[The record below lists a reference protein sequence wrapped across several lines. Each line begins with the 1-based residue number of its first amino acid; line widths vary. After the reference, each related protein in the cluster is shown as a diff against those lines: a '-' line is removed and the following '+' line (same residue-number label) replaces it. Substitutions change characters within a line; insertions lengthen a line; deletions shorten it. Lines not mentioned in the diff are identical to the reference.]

1 MCNNVAIVQARNGSK
16 RLPGKIF
23 LQVGNL
29 FLVDRVIKGLQQS
42 SEIDKVVIATTTSR
56 SDDKLVKWC
65 SENKIDFF
73 RGSENNVLKRFYD
86 CAVHYKV
93 QNVIRITADDPFKDP
108 AIIDQMLLR
117 FYNER
122 LDFLCNNN
130 PPTFPE
136 GLDVE
141 IFSFE
146 TLKMMH
152 FMAENDFQ
160 REHVTQYA
168 HKYKHKFKFENFKSN
183 NDYSKYRLT
192 IDNQTDLKF
201 CNELCSKV
209 PTLSNQNIPIQN
221 IIDVLEKNKTF
232 ALSNITECRS
242 ERYNKNF

>member
-1 MCNNVAIVQARNGSK
+1 MCKNVAIVQARNGSK

-23 LQVGNL
+23 HQVGNL

-42 SEIDKVVIATTTSR
+42 SEIDKIVIATTTSR

-86 CAVHYKV
+86 CAVHYKA

-146 TLKMMH
+146 TLK
-152 FMAENDFQ
+152 
-160 REHVTQYA
+160 
-168 HKYKHKFKFENFKSN
+168 KK
-183 NDYSKYRLT
+183 
-192 IDNQTDLKF
+192 NQWSVVCTG
-201 CNELCSKV
+201 
-209 PTLSNQNIPIQN
+209 T
-221 IIDVLEKNKTF
+221 
-232 ALSNITECRS
+232 TEV
-242 ERYNKNF
+242 